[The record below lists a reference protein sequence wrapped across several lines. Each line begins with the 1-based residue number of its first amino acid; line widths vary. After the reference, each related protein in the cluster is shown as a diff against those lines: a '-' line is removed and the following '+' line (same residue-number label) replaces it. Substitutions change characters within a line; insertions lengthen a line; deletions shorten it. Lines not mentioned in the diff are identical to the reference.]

1 MRRTPRQEEVRRQN
15 LGALLRYV
23 HRHGSMSRAE
33 LTSRLGL
40 NRSTIGAL
48 TADLGAAGLVT
59 ETAPPEAGR
68 PGRAGR
74 PSLVVSPRSDTVCA
88 YALSIEVD
96 RVRAARVGLGGVVL
110 DRREAARKPG
120 QPGEPAV
127 DLAASFVAEMQ
138 AVTPEGVQYI
148 GAGVAIAGRVRAAD
162 GSVRLGPPVRT
173 DQPLRR
179 ALAAVLPG
187 DRPVTIG
194 AAADVAGLAEYARG
208 AAAGYENVI
217 YLYGDAGISAGI
229 IAGGRRM
236 SGFDGLSGEVGH
248 MVVHPGG
255 RPCSCGSRGCWETE
269 VGEYAL
275 LRASGRTD
283 ADAAGLPP
291 GVTGRQAVRAVVD
304 AAARGD
310 GRALAA
316 VRQVGDWLGLG
327 VGNLVNIFNPE
338 MVIFGETLRD
348 VYLAAAAPLRSR
360 LNSIG
365 LASSLS
371 HVRLRTPALGDDAV
385 LIGAAE
391 LAFDELLAD
400 PLDPTKVA
408 AEPDL

>member
-1 MRRTPRQEEVRRQN
+1 MRRSPSQEEVRRQN

-23 HRHGSMSRAE
+23 HRHGAMSRAE

-59 ETAPPEAGR
+59 ETAPRETGR
-68 PGRAGR
+68 AGRAGR

-88 YALSIEVD
+88 YALSLEVD

-120 QPGEPAV
+120 QPGEAAIE
-127 DLAASFVAEMQ
+127 LGASFVADMR
-138 AVTPEGVQYI
+138 AGAPEGVRYI
-148 GAGVAIAGRVRAAD
+148 GSGVAIGGRVRDTD
-162 GSVRLGPPVRT
+162 GSVRLGRPIGGA
-173 DQPLRR
+173 DDPLPSLADESLKV
-179 ALAAVLPG
+179 ALATVLPG

-194 AAADVAGLAEYARG
+194 AAADVAALAEHARG
-208 AAAGYENVI
+208 AAVGYDNVI

-229 IAGGRRM
+229 IAGGRPV
-236 SGFDGLSGEVGH
+236 SGFGGSPGEVGH

-255 RPCSCGSRGCWETE
+255 QPCGCGSRGCWETK

-275 LRASGRTD
+275 LHAAGRSAELPPAVSGRD
-283 ADAAGLPP
+283 
-291 GVTGRQAVRAVVD
+291 AVRAVVD

-310 GRALAA
+310 ASAQAG

-338 MVIFGETLRD
+338 MVIFGEMLRD
-348 VYLAAAAPLRSR
+348 IYLATAAPLRSR

-400 PLDPTKVA
+400 PLD
-408 AEPDL
+408 